1 MAKSLTNIVAD
12 LDRLKTSAVTTLT
25 SLTKLKAILS
35 TGITNPFAPMVK
47 SANALTKSIRQ
58 ISIEM
63 VPLQTSIAKN
73 PLAIPM
79 MVSLIAV
86 APALLAASALTVAT
100 TPAAQVSAASL
111 GASKPPMPAPQEIN
125 ITAIIEADGKA
136 VATAV
141 FDTIKT
147 HNKTREEVESIAV
160 NATSSR
166 LA

>member
-1 MAKSLTNIVAD
+1 
-12 LDRLKTSAVTTLT
+12 
-25 SLTKLKAILS
+25 
-35 TGITNPFAPMVK
+35 
-47 SANALTKSIRQ
+47 
-58 ISIEM
+58 
-63 VPLQTSIAKN
+63 
-73 PLAIPM
+73 M

-111 GASKPPMPAPQEIN
+111 GASQPPIPAPQEIN

-147 HNKTREEVESIAV
+147 HGKTRDEVESIAV